1 MGLPLPKELTCLV
14 PTHLHNLTHCL
25 LFSVDAAL
33 LHLFKSLG
41 SLPLLLQSQG
51 KVVPKVLRAVRPENQ
66 GTSPAQLIVG
76 YCPSPSVPN

>member
-1 MGLPLPKELTCLV
+1 MGSTLPKELTCLV
-14 PTHLHNLTHCL
+14 PPRLHDLTHCL

-41 SLPLLLQSQG
+41 SLPLLLHSQE
-51 KVVPKVLRAVRPENQ
+51 KAVPKVLRAARPENQ

-76 YCPSPSVPN
+76 YRPSPSVPN